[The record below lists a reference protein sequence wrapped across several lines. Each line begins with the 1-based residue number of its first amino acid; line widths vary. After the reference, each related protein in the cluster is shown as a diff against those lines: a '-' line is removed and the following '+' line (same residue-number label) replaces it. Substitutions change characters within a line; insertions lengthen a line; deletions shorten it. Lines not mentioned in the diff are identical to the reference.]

1 MEDFIKEQKRRERLA
16 LHVESIVNQI
26 ELMERF
32 GIAEASLEACETIAA
47 SMAELSEMMC
57 AVEQSKDME
66 LRKRFDGYIQ
76 KNGRIWSGHFVA
88 IRDMMRLCKMARELV
103 ELKKDLEQDSEVDW
117 KNIHSPLSTG
127 N

>member
-1 MEDFIKEQKRRERLA
+1 MEAFIKEQKRRERLA
-16 LHVESIVNQI
+16 LHVEGIVNQI

-103 ELKKDLEQDSEVDW
+103 ELKKDLEQDAEVDW